1 MHVTGPGSLLI
12 LAAAVLAIS
21 AGCSSPAAD
30 PSPIAAADTSAAPGP
45 ATPTKARPS
54 ESPSQ
59 PTSTPGSSASPTATA
74 EDCTP
79 TSQYYRINQCAVPGK
94 TPAQV
99 LAACTIAANG
109 NMWGQSF
116 TSGKEYSDKVIEQN
130 SKICLAG
137 SDLKVSA
144 DAPIDVAGCPSGC
157 KDPRGK
163 GKLAY
168 IVVSGKTVG
177 RSPNV
182 VISLPFKADG
192 TAIRGSNLAPNTVDM
207 VNAWYRSFEGE

>member
-1 MHVTGPGSLLI
+1 MAIAL
-12 LAAAVLAIS
+12 AAVLVGSLVAWLVQPKTPTPTPS
-21 AGCSSPAAD
+21 ASQTATAMPTPSASKTPSASAT
-30 PSPIAAADTSAAPGP
+30 PSPSATKS
-45 ATPTKARPS
+45 AT
-54 ESPSQ
+54 
-59 PTSTPGSSASPTATA
+59 PTSTPSPTATA

-99 LAACTIAANG
+99 LEACIIAANG

-157 KDPRGK
+157 KDPRGT

-168 IVVSGKTVG
+168 IVVTGKTVG

-192 TAIRGSNLAPNTVDM
+192 TAIRGSNAAPNAVAM
-207 VNAWYRSFEGE
+207 VEEWYKSFELNE